1 MLRELERRILRDFK
15 GFKRFLRIVRVLRDF
30 KGVSSF

>member
-1 MLRELERRILRDFK
+1 MLRELERRILRDIK
-15 GFKRFLRIVRVLRDF
+15 GFERFLRIVRVLRDF